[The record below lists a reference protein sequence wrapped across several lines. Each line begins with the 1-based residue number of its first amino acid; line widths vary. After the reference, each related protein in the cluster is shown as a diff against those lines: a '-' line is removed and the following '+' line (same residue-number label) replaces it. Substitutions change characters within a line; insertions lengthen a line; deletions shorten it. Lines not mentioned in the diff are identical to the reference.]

1 MKFHPNPKELWEE
14 YYRVVTPVVVLNRY
28 DYEQEYD
35 NQSNQTNGT
44 IRTNNRKSQESRDT
58 ST

>member
-14 YYRVVTPVVVLNRY
+14 YYRVVAPVVVLNRY

-35 NQSNQTNGT
+35 NQSNKTNGT
-44 IRTNNRKSQESRDT
+44 IRTNNRK
-58 ST
+58 